1 MRVCTLRHSS
11 NQNAPFLA
19 LSFFILLFILILLLI
34 YLFIFFKISR
44 YTCLSRSIYFAG
56 CSINRRISRFLE
68 KYRDYD
74 RQTAMLSSRI
84 RGNARRSSR
93 SVATP
98 AVHALL
104 PIGDWEAWKSEAH
117 QLRES
122 DFAPTRFF
130 RAGVRVVHVC
140 AWSRS

>member
-11 NQNAPFLA
+11 NQNAPSHA
-19 LSFFILLFILILLLI
+19 PFFYPIFILILLLI
-34 YLFIFFKISR
+34 YLLIFFTFSKSW

-56 CSINRRISRFLE
+56 CSINRRVSRFLE
-68 KYRDYD
+68 KYRDHD

-84 RGNARRSSR
+84 RSDARRSSR

-117 QLRES
+117 RLRP
-122 DFAPTRFF
+122 DAVFPRR
-130 RAGVRVVHVC
+130 RARGSRVCIAMV
-140 AWSRS
+140 

>member
-1 MRVCTLRHSS
+1 MIYLFYFIIYFTLYILTVFIMTYTHIWSICMRVCTLRHSS
-11 NQNAPFLA
+11 NQNAPSLA

-104 PIGDWEAWKSEAH
+104 PIGD
-117 QLRES
+117 
-122 DFAPTRFF
+122 
-130 RAGVRVVHVC
+130 
-140 AWSRS
+140 